1 MVHKWTYVAL
11 TLLASLTISPDS
23 SSYVDWGLTTKT
35 LSPRETFKAADLVFR
50 KESVGTKAVL
60 SYRHDPLTDG
70 LWLKQRTTSS
80 SEFSPTTNSPLLR
93 DTFLLL
99 IVSALSLWRPTPY
112 VWLGFKSLV
121 SGRNNEKQW
130 EIVTESY
137 SLKFRRQAF
146 RIQRDLLSATCG
158 GTAGNG
164 RITRCHG
171 HAESLQSPKPYTPY

>member
-70 LWLKQRTTSS
+70 LWLMVKATYNFILRVFTNY
-80 SEFSPTTNSPLLR
+80 EFPIVTR
-93 DTFLLL
+93 HLL
-99 IVSALSLWRPTPY
+99 IV
-112 VWLGFKSLV
+112 
-121 SGRNNEKQW
+121 N
-130 EIVTESY
+130 
-137 SLKFRRQAF
+137 
-146 RIQRDLLSATCG
+146 C
-158 GTAGNG
+158 
-164 RITRCHG
+164 
-171 HAESLQSPKPYTPY
+171 